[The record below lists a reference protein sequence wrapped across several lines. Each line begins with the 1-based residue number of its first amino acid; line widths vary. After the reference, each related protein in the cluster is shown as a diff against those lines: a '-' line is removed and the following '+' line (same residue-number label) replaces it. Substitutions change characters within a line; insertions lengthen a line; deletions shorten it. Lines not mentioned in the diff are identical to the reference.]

1 MTTKQQFNSSY
12 PPLRPAPR
20 THPDPPPPR
29 APRHQA
35 LTHQHHTKIE
45 RRVNDNVT
53 DHLPIPSHR
62 ENLWDHRWDHPSFK
76 GAVTTLHIQHHRQY
90 KTKNAKPPNS
100 PPVRRRGNRAGADRA
115 DRGGRRGLEVWVL
128 TSESS
133 PYTGG
138 V

>member
-1 MTTKQQFNSSY
+1 MG
-12 PPLRPAPR
+12 PPL
-20 THPDPPPPR
+20 
-29 APRHQA
+29 
-35 LTHQHHTKIE
+35 
-45 RRVNDNVT
+45 
-53 DHLPIPSHR
+53 
-62 ENLWDHRWDHPSFK
+62 SFK

-115 DRGGRRGLEVWVL
+115 DRGGRRGLEVWRFRHVA
-128 TSESS
+128 ESS